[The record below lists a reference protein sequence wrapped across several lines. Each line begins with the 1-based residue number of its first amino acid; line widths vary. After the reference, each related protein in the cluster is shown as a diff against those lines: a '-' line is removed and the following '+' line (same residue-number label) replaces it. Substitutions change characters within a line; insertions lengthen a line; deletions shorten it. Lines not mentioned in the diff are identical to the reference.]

1 MSRRRFG
8 VDTTKHTNTEQAQRR
23 MDELIRALIE
33 NTSDIITILDAE
45 GIIRYESPSVE
56 RVLGYKPHELIGRDI
71 SVGAHLKT

>member
-1 MSRRRFG
+1 
-8 VDTTKHTNTEQAQRR
+8 